1 MDAIAV
7 VTTLVG
13 VTRYLIEVV
22 DKVQQNREEC
32 KRLAEH
38 ADEVVQFIHKNYK
51 AGLPKDLELRL
62 VNLSE

>member
-1 MDAIAV
+1 MDALAV

-38 ADEVVQFIHKNYK
+38 ADEVVRFIHKNYK
-51 AGLPKDLELRL
+51 TGLPKDLELRL
-62 VNLSE
+62 LNLSE